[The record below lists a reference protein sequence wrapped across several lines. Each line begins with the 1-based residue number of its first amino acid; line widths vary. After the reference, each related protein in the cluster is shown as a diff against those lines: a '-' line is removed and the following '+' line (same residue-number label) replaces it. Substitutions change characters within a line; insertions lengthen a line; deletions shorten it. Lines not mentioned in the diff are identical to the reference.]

1 MHHRHTHRPYARP
14 CTWQRL
20 LYGLAAPS
28 VTDVLDTVNRRRIQF
43 VNQRLYD
50 IGRRRPPDR
59 SNYMDSGGTRRRVH
73 TQEDR
78 AARAAL
84 EVARREVAAAGSGSA
99 PALLLTVPNALRPR
113 GASAAMRRF
122 APDACGGEAV
132 AGGDEASAALG
143 SGSRSSSS
151 HTTAAAAAAAAL
163 GDDDAAAAPVD
174 SSLSVAELA
183 WYRLCRA
190 VDSSL
195 SVINEGVSSP

>member
-1 MHHRHTHRPYARP
+1 MQMLSELGEALSRVRTYDPVDHRHVHRPYARP

-28 VTDVLDTVNRRRIQF
+28 VTVVLDTVNRRRIQF
-43 VNQRLYD
+43 VNQRLCD
-50 IGRRRPPDR
+50 IGRRRLPDT
-59 SNYMDSGGTRRRVH
+59 SNYMDSGGTRRQVH
-73 TQEDR
+73 TQEDQ

-113 GASAAMRRF
+113 GASAAMGQPAR
-122 APDACGGEAV
+122 DGCSGEAA

-143 SGSRSSSS
+143 DEAR
-151 HTTAAAAAAAAL
+151 
-163 GDDDAAAAPVD
+163 PID

-190 VDSSL
+190 V
-195 SVINEGVSSP
+195 SVT

>member
-1 MHHRHTHRPYARP
+1 
-14 CTWQRL
+14 
-20 LYGLAAPS
+20 
-28 VTDVLDTVNRRRIQF
+28 
-43 VNQRLYD
+43 
-50 IGRRRPPDR
+50 
-59 SNYMDSGGTRRRVH
+59 MDSGGTRRRVH

-122 APDACGGEAV
+122 APEACGGEAV

-151 HTTAAAAAAAAL
+151 HTTAAAAAAAL

>member
-1 MHHRHTHRPYARP
+1 
-14 CTWQRL
+14 
-20 LYGLAAPS
+20 
-28 VTDVLDTVNRRRIQF
+28 
-43 VNQRLYD
+43 
-50 IGRRRPPDR
+50 
-59 SNYMDSGGTRRRVH
+59 MDSGGTRRRVH

-143 SGSRSSSS
+143 GSSRSSSS
-151 HTTAAAAAAAAL
+151 HTTAAAAAAAL
-163 GDDDAAAAPVD
+163 GDDDAAATPVD

-195 SVINEGVSSP
+195 SVINEGVTSP

>member
-1 MHHRHTHRPYARP
+1 MFGPHARP

-28 VTDVLDTVNRRRIQF
+28 VTEVLDTVNRRRIQF
-43 VNQRLYD
+43 VNQRLCD
-50 IGRRRPPDR
+50 IGRRRLPDT
-59 SNYMDSGGTRRRVH
+59 SNYMDSGGTRRQVH
-73 TQEDR
+73 TQEDQ

-113 GASAAMRRF
+113 GASAAMGPLAR
-122 APDACGGEAV
+122 DGCSGEAA

-143 SGSRSSSS
+143 
-151 HTTAAAAAAAAL
+151 
-163 GDDDAAAAPVD
+163 DEAAAPID

-190 VDSSL
+190 V
-195 SVINEGVSSP
+195 SVT

>member
-1 MHHRHTHRPYARP
+1 M
-14 CTWQRL
+14 
-20 LYGLAAPS
+20 
-28 VTDVLDTVNRRRIQF
+28 
-43 VNQRLYD
+43 
-50 IGRRRPPDR
+50 
-59 SNYMDSGGTRRRVH
+59 H

-99 PALLLTVPNALRPR
+99 PALLLTVPNALRPEAR
-113 GASAAMRRF
+113 VRRCDGS
-122 APDACGGEAV
+122 PDACGGEAV
-132 AGGDEASAALG
+132 AGDDEASAALG

-163 GDDDAAAAPVD
+163 GDDDEAVAPVD

-195 SVINEGVSSP
+195 SVINEGVTSP

>member
-1 MHHRHTHRPYARP
+1 
-14 CTWQRL
+14 
-20 LYGLAAPS
+20 
-28 VTDVLDTVNRRRIQF
+28 
-43 VNQRLYD
+43 
-50 IGRRRPPDR
+50 
-59 SNYMDSGGTRRRVH
+59 MDSGGTRRRVH

-84 EVARREVAAAGSGSA
+84 EVARRGVAAAGSGSA

-143 SGSRSSSS
+143 GSSRSSSS
-151 HTTAAAAAAAAL
+151 HTSAAAAAAAAAL

-195 SVINEGVSSP
+195 SVINEGVTSP